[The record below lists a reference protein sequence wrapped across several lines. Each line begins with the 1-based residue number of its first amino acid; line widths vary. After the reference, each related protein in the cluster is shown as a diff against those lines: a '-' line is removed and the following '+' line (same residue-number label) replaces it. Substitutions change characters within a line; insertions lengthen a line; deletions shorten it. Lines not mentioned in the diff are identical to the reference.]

1 MTAISNTYSYSSH
14 LTALQ
19 LLRGGAVKNGG
30 PDATAIKPAGTIF
43 SEAAYS
49 PDPADDEDD
58 AGIYKPV
65 AASLNFPAPAGM
77 AIQGIPNQG
86 YDADA
91 NWQPLPVQHE
101 IRMGGVVVARIWSDG
116 GMATANSFDIS
127 SLGYDTGEP
136 ADEVGL
142 SGVALADKRFE
153 KLTAFF
159 KKISQGG

>member
-1 MTAISNTYSYSSH
+1 
-14 LTALQ
+14 
-19 LLRGGAVKNGG
+19 
-30 PDATAIKPAGTIF
+30 
-43 SEAAYS
+43 
-49 PDPADDEDD
+49 
-58 AGIYKPV
+58 
-65 AASLNFPAPAGM
+65 
-77 AIQGIPNQG
+77 
-86 YDADA
+86 
-91 NWQPLPVQHE
+91 
-101 IRMGGVVVARIWSDG
+101 MGGVVVARIWSDG

>member
-19 LLRGGAVKNGG
+19 LLRGNAVKNGG
-30 PDATAIKPAGTIF
+30 PDATAIKPADTIF

-49 PDPADDEDD
+49 PDPADEDD

-77 AIQGIPNQG
+77 TIQGIPNQG

-101 IRMGGVVVARIWSDG
+101 IRMGGVVVARISSNG
-116 GMATANSFDIS
+116 GMTTSNSFDLS